1 MTSTIL
7 STLREFDYRDEKKL
21 RSYFDDIMSR
31 MPVDDDQYLSEVVN
45 ALIDVKFMCTD
56 TIDHPLFVSMRNIF
70 IETIKKSANDYE
82 LSRRIGQLFT
92 QIMKNVTDE
101 NIHLVRQLFAEQN
114 LADCSVKS
122 LQNLLPTSNNKL
134 IGSIEY
140 MIDAYQTF
148 QEDRPTVQN
157 DPILLILIMPIF
169 EFIKSAE
176 YRNSFMQLSINHD
189 ELTRYQKL
197 ILVTCPKYIVSHWGQ
212 HHEEIT
218 SRTAQYMLNQ
228 TTEIFKHFLPSID
241 DWKEPIIWCTFW
253 LILLCQNCANERLLS
268 VYSAEHEKILECV
281 LEIIQGKELWQL
293 ACQNSTSSE
302 KRQKRAGQL
311 FCYATLYIY
320 TMSFLPELRDKLE
333 ENNTVPLLMK
343 LTEVNFDK
351 TQLHAYRALAVILT
365 DNDIKQLA
373 NPARVTNVF
382 VFYLKKSIDGIGLN
396 QRLENSR
403 LSLKILMQHEQ
414 IKDEFVKHTDG
425 IPLLLR
431 CATETRFDGT
441 KIQLSAL
448 KILMSL
454 TFNSEGKSLLLKND
468 NFIQY
473 LKTLVAS
480 SKPPDLQKVA
490 NGILWRLFPKY
501 EKHESNFKYDAMI
514 SYAHKDKEVCH
525 RIYKTLAADN
535 FRIWIDLE
543 QMHGTIMQVMAEA
556 VEQSNYVIVC
566 MSDNYIVSPYCQAE
580 AQYAFEQ
587 RRILI
592 PLRVQAGYKPQG
604 WLGFLLS
611 GRMYIDFMK
620 TNFNTAYAQLL
631 SEFRLNQL
639 DKKQNTT
646 FVNHSNV
653 SESPA
658 VIDERITYSYSNDVL
673 QRTPADVHNFLLDKQ
688 LNQMVPVCQQ
698 MDERKLTELYRL
710 CHVNS
715 PVLLQTL
722 RSETKEL
729 HSTTLSTNIYLTFIH
744 EMKNLIPEEISNK
757 AVQQSVACTL
767 L

>member
-1 MTSTIL
+1 
-7 STLREFDYRDEKKL
+7 
-21 RSYFDDIMSR
+21 
-31 MPVDDDQYLSEVVN
+31 
-45 ALIDVKFMCTD
+45 
-56 TIDHPLFVSMRNIF
+56 
-70 IETIKKSANDYE
+70 
-82 LSRRIGQLFT
+82 
-92 QIMKNVTDE
+92 
-101 NIHLVRQLFAEQN
+101 
-114 LADCSVKS
+114 
-122 LQNLLPTSNNKL
+122 
-134 IGSIEY
+134 

-148 QEDRPTVQN
+148 QVDRPTVQN

-169 EFIKSAE
+169 VLIKSAE

-197 ILVTCPKYIVSHWGQ
+197 ILVTCPKYVVSHWGQ

-218 SRTAQYMLNQ
+218 SGTAQYMLNQ

-241 DWKEPIIWCTFW
+241 DWKEPVIWCTFW

-268 VYSAEHEKILECV
+268 VYSVQHEKILECV

-302 KRQKRAGQL
+302 KRQKRADQL

-320 TMSFLPELRDKLE
+320 TMSFLPSLRDKLK
-333 ENNTVPLLMK
+333 ENNTVPMLMK
-343 LTEVNFDK
+343 HTQVNFDK
-351 TQLHAYRALAVILT
+351 TQFHPYRALAAILT

-373 NPARVTNVF
+373 NPARITNVF
-382 VFYLKKSIDGIGLN
+382 VFHLKKSIDGIGLK
-396 QRLENSR
+396 QHLENS
-403 LSLKILMQHEQ
+403 LPSLKN
-414 IKDEFVKHTDG
+414 G
-425 IPLLLR
+425 IPLLPR

-454 TFNSEGKSLLLKND
+454 TFNNKGKSLLLKND

-501 EKHESNFKYDAMI
+501 EKHESNFNYDAMI
-514 SYAHKDKEVCH
+514 SYAHKDKELCH
-525 RIYKTLAADN
+525 RICKTLAADN

-543 QMHGTIMQVMAEA
+543 QIHGTIMQVMAEA
-556 VEQSNYVIVC
+556 VEQSSYVIVC

-592 PLRVQAGYKPQG
+592 PLRVQSGYKPQG

-620 TNFNTAYAQLL
+620 TNFDTAYAQLL
-631 SEFRLNQL
+631 LEFHLNQL
-639 DKKQNTT
+639 DRKHNTT

-653 SESPA
+653 NESPA
-658 VIDERITYSYSNDVL
+658 VIDERITYSYPNDVL
-673 QRTPADVHNFLLDKQ
+673 QWTPADVHNFLLDKQ

-698 MDERKLTELYRL
+698 IDGRKLAELYSL
-710 CHVNS
+710 CRVNS
-715 PVLLQTL
+715 PVMLQTL

-729 HSTTLSTNIYLTFIH
+729 HSATLSTNIYLTFIH
-744 EMKNLIPEEISNK
+744 EMKNLTPKEISNN